1 MGFSAYSA
9 LMRSRIC
16 KPSGLLPAG
25 LALLLGIQMAACAR
39 KAESH
44 AVRLD
49 LAGGQIACQIISPQ
63 ADIPPRVLTVLPMA
77 MNAALD
83 HVGLPA
89 GQVQLVLRLQPPSS
103 FRARL
108 RARFRPEPAASQ
120 RGEEIRLY
128 PDEDP
133 LKLTFRLAHELSHWL
148 VQQKHPARPPLWLDE
163 GLAQLAAT
171 AAAETSARVHK
182 QTLAR
187 PQPPGLAQ
195 HFSTLEELTAFSSY
209 PPSAEASAAF
219 YWQAE
224 ALVSAIRRK
233 LGPAG
238 FHEYLAM
245 LCRPDA
251 PGWQNP
257 LRDRWYFSEADFQA
271 LGRAITPGPEQAD
284 NP

>member
-1 MGFSAYSA
+1 M
-9 LMRSRIC
+9 
-16 KPSGLLPAG
+16 
-25 LALLLGIQMAACAR
+25 LLGIQMAACAR
-39 KAESH
+39 KAQTH

-63 ADIPPRVLTVLPMA
+63 AEIPPRVLTVLPIA
-77 MNAALD
+77 VNSAVD

-89 GQVQLVLRLQPPSS
+89 GKVQLVLRLQPPAP
-103 FRARL
+103 FIARL

-120 RGEEIRLY
+120 DGDEIRLY

-133 LKLTFRLAHELSHWL
+133 LKLAFRLAHELSHWL

-171 AAAETSARVHK
+171 AAAETSARMHK

-187 PQPPGLAQ
+187 PPPPGLAQ
-195 HFSTLEELTAFSSY
+195 NISTLEELTALRSY
-209 PPSAEASAAF
+209 PSAAARSAAF

-224 ALVSAIRRK
+224 ALVSAIRGK

-238 FHEYLAM
+238 FQEYLAM

-271 LGRAITPGPEQAD
+271 LGRAIRPGPEQAD